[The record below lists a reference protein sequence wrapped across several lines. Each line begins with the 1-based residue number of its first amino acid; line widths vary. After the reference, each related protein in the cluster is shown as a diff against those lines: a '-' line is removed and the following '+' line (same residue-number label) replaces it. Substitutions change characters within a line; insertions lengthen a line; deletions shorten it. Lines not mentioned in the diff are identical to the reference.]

1 MKILGVT
8 GFILICL
15 LAISVLMDMLQG
27 FSLTKAVYNN
37 MSSFKMTTFAE
48 WVVLLFF
55 VLVLVREMYVI
66 YKSKKRTPKGG
77 RFFQTI
83 ILPSIVSL
91 LCLLMVPL
99 KMRLPMILELVD
111 VFV

>member
-8 GFILICL
+8 GVILICL

-37 MSSFKMTTFAE
+37 MSSFKMTTFAK

-55 VLVLVREMYVI
+55 VLVLVREIYVI
-66 YKSKKRTPKGG
+66 YKSKKKNP
-77 RFFQTI
+77 
-83 ILPSIVSL
+83 
-91 LCLLMVPL
+91 
-99 KMRLPMILELVD
+99 
-111 VFV
+111 

>member
-8 GFILICL
+8 GVILICL

-37 MSSFKMTTFAE
+37 MSSFKTTFAE

-55 VLVLVREMYVI
+55 VLVLVREIYMI
-66 YKSKKRTPKGG
+66 YKSKKRTPRGG
-77 RFFQTI
+77 AFFRQ
-83 ILPSIVSL
+83 SYCRL
-91 LCLLMVPL
+91 LYHCCVC
-99 KMRLPMILELVD
+99 
-111 VFV
+111 

>member
-8 GFILICL
+8 GVILICL
-15 LAISVLMDMLQG
+15 LTISVLMDMLQG

-55 VLVLVREMYVI
+55 VLVLVREIYVI
-66 YKSKKRTPKGG
+66 YKSKKKNP
-77 RFFQTI
+77 
-83 ILPSIVSL
+83 
-91 LCLLMVPL
+91 
-99 KMRLPMILELVD
+99 
-111 VFV
+111 

>member
-66 YKSKKRTPKGG
+66 YKSKKEPLKGAL
-77 RFFQTI
+77 FQTI

>member
-8 GFILICL
+8 GVILICL

-66 YKSKKRTPKGG
+66 YKSKKEPLEGAL
-77 RFFQTI
+77 FF
-83 ILPSIVSL
+83 
-91 LCLLMVPL
+91 
-99 KMRLPMILELVD
+99 RR
-111 VFV
+111 

>member
-8 GFILICL
+8 GVILICL

-37 MSSFKMTTFAE
+37 MSSFKTTFAE

-55 VLVLVREMYVI
+55 VLVFVREIYMI
-66 YKSKKRTPKGG
+66 YKSKKKNP
-77 RFFQTI
+77 
-83 ILPSIVSL
+83 
-91 LCLLMVPL
+91 
-99 KMRLPMILELVD
+99 
-111 VFV
+111 

>member
-37 MSSFKMTTFAE
+37 MSNFKMTTFAE

-66 YKSKKRTPKGG
+66 YKSKKKNP
-77 RFFQTI
+77 
-83 ILPSIVSL
+83 
-91 LCLLMVPL
+91 
-99 KMRLPMILELVD
+99 
-111 VFV
+111 

>member
-8 GFILICL
+8 GVILICL

-55 VLVLVREMYVI
+55 VLVLVREIYMI
-66 YKSKKRTPKGG
+66 YKSKKKNPRGG
-77 RFFQTI
+77 AFFRQ
-83 ILPSIVSL
+83 SYCRL
-91 LCLLMVPL
+91 LYHCYVC
-99 KMRLPMILELVD
+99 
-111 VFV
+111 

>member
-8 GFILICL
+8 GVILICL

-55 VLVLVREMYVI
+55 VLVLVREIYAI
-66 YKSKKRTPKGG
+66 YKSKKRTPRGG
-77 RFFQTI
+77 AFFRQ
-83 ILPSIVSL
+83 SYCRL
-91 LCLLMVPL
+91 LYHCCVC
-99 KMRLPMILELVD
+99 
-111 VFV
+111 

>member
-8 GFILICL
+8 GVILICL

-37 MSSFKMTTFAE
+37 MSSFKTTFAE

-55 VLVLVREMYVI
+55 VLAFVREIYMI
-66 YKSKKRTPKGG
+66 YKSKKRTPRGG
-77 RFFQTI
+77 AFFRQ
-83 ILPSIVSL
+83 SYCRL
-91 LCLLMVPL
+91 LYHCCVC
-99 KMRLPMILELVD
+99 
-111 VFV
+111 

>member
-8 GFILICL
+8 GVILICL

-37 MSSFKMTTFAE
+37 MSSFKTTFAE

-55 VLVLVREMYVI
+55 VLVSFEREIYMI
-66 YKSKKRTPKGG
+66 YKSKKKNP
-77 RFFQTI
+77 
-83 ILPSIVSL
+83 
-91 LCLLMVPL
+91 
-99 KMRLPMILELVD
+99 
-111 VFV
+111 

>member
-66 YKSKKRTPKGG
+66 YKSKKKEPLKGG
-77 RFFQTI
+77 AFFRQ
-83 ILPSIVSL
+83 SYCRL
-91 LCLLMVPL
+91 LYHCCVC
-99 KMRLPMILELVD
+99 
-111 VFV
+111 

>member
-8 GFILICL
+8 GVILICL

-37 MSSFKMTTFAE
+37 MSSFKTTFAE

-55 VLVLVREMYVI
+55 VLVLVREIYMI
-66 YKSKKRTPKGG
+66 YKSKKKNP
-77 RFFQTI
+77 
-83 ILPSIVSL
+83 
-91 LCLLMVPL
+91 
-99 KMRLPMILELVD
+99 
-111 VFV
+111 

>member
-8 GFILICL
+8 GVILICL
-15 LAISVLMDMLQG
+15 LTISVLMDMLQG
-27 FSLTKAVYNN
+27 FSLTKAIYNN

-66 YKSKKRTPKGG
+66 YKSKKRTPRGVA
-77 RFFQTI
+77 FF
-83 ILPSIVSL
+83 
-91 LCLLMVPL
+91 
-99 KMRLPMILELVD
+99 RR
-111 VFV
+111 

>member
-8 GFILICL
+8 GVILICL

-27 FSLTKAVYNN
+27 FSLTKAIYNN

-55 VLVLVREMYVI
+55 VLVHVREMYVI
-66 YKSKKRTPKGG
+66 YKSKKKNP
-77 RFFQTI
+77 
-83 ILPSIVSL
+83 
-91 LCLLMVPL
+91 
-99 KMRLPMILELVD
+99 
-111 VFV
+111 

>member
-8 GFILICL
+8 GVIFICL

-27 FSLTKAVYNN
+27 FSLTKAIYNN

-66 YKSKKRTPKGG
+66 YKSKKKNP
-77 RFFQTI
+77 
-83 ILPSIVSL
+83 
-91 LCLLMVPL
+91 
-99 KMRLPMILELVD
+99 
-111 VFV
+111 